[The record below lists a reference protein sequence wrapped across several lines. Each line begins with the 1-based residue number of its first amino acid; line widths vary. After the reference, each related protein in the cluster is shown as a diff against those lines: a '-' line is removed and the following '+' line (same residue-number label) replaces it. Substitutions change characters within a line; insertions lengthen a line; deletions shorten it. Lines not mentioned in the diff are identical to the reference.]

1 MKNLKVLLADDHN
14 IVRKGL
20 RALLEKETGIEIIYE
35 AENGYEVLEYLSKEL
50 PNLIIMDLSMPRL
63 NGIYTTE
70 KIKIK
75 YPSVKV
81 LILSRHEAK
90 EYVLSAI
97 GVGADG
103 YLVKKSAPEELI
115 TAIKAIV
122 DGDMYLS
129 PAVSKIILKRLSI
142 KGKYFTKS
150 GELTGREN
158 EIFQLLAEGYETK
171 EIAEMLFISV
181 DTASSHRKN
190 LMKKLNVKNIAELT
204 KLAIKEGIVEMDL
217 LEHNNSH

>member
-1 MKNLKVLLADDHN
+1 MKNLKVLLADDHT

-20 RALLEKETGIEIIYE
+20 RSLLEQESGIEVIHE
-35 AENGYEVLEYLSKEL
+35 AENGYEVLEFLTKEL
-50 PNLIIMDLSMPRL
+50 PDLIIMDLSMPKL

-70 KIKIK
+70 KIKLK
-75 YPSVKV
+75 YPSVKI

-97 GVGADG
+97 SVGADG

-115 TAIKAIV
+115 SAIKAIV
-122 DGDMYLS
+122 KGDMYMS
-129 PAVSKIILKRLSI
+129 PAVSKVIIKRLSQN
-142 KGKYFTKS
+142 GKMFRQSK
-150 GELTGREN
+150 ELTGREN

-171 EIAEMLFISV
+171 QIAEMLFISI

-190 LMKKLNVKNIAELT
+190 LMKKLKVKNIAELT
-204 KLAIKEGIVEMDL
+204 KLAIKEGIVELDTQ
-217 LEHNNSH
+217 EHPNS